1 MTGKTLQAILTL
13 LTIAVLIL
21 SAVLLA
27 GIFFPEDRIVTPR
40 IDPVVSEKP
49 PIPVTSSYLFQ
60 EGMVTISVSV
70 NSSVYEGA
78 KSADKSVTIIGN
90 ITESD
95 WIADSYRAMV
105 DDPAQESLYQDLL
118 FGFRKIRIEKDLDS
132 DEYLEL
138 IAVYVQSL
146 QYETFE
152 ENPAKFPVETVVDRA
167 GDCDDKSLLLAGLLS
182 REGYSVAL
190 LSFGPENHMALG
202 IGSDDCQ
209 YRHTNYTFLETTNV
223 SYVGVVTEKLG
234 TGVSLYSAP
243 IIIPIGNGDTTY
255 TRCADTR
262 YIHETMVQSGQ
273 SAKELESLLEVM
285 QEDLKRKQQEI
296 LEMES
301 RLQYLRSA
309 GNVRQYNALVS
320 THNTRVSAYNDSL
333 RSYQQLFTR
342 YEKYVMVHN
351 YIIDHEYDRKGVLH
365 YIKMNLPV

>member
-1 MTGKTLQAILTL
+1 MTGKVLSSILTL
-13 LTIAVLIL
+13 LAIAVLIL
-21 SAVLLA
+21 FAVLLA
-27 GIFFPEDRIVTPR
+27 GILFPEDRIITPR
-40 IDPVVSEKP
+40 IDPVVTGQP
-49 PIPVTSSYLFQ
+49 PIHVTSSYLFQ

-70 NSSVYEGA
+70 NASVYEGA
-78 KSADKSVTIIGN
+78 KRADKSVTIVGN
-90 ITESD
+90 ISENV

-118 FGFRKIRIEKDLDS
+118 TGFRKIRIEEDLDT

-146 QYETFE
+146 QYETLE
-152 ENPAKFPVETVVDRA
+152 ENPAKFPVETVVDLS

-202 IGSDDCQ
+202 IGSYDCQ
-209 YRHTNYTFLETTNV
+209 FRNTSYTFLETTNV
-223 SYVGVVTEKLG
+223 SYVGIVPEKLG
-234 TGVSLYSAP
+234 NGVSLYSAP
-243 IIIPIGNGDTTY
+243 IIIPIGDGVTTY
-255 TRCADTR
+255 TRCADTI
-262 YIHETMVQSGQ
+262 YIHETRVQSGQ
-273 SAKELESLLEVM
+273 NAKELEPRLEAM

-301 RLQYLRSA
+301 HLQSLRSA

-333 RSYQQLFTR
+333 RNYQQIFTR

-351 YIIDHEYDRKGVLH
+351 YIIDHEHDRKGVLN
-365 YIKMNLPV
+365 YIKWNMPV

>member
-1 MTGKTLQAILTL
+1 
-13 LTIAVLIL
+13 
-21 SAVLLA
+21 
-27 GIFFPEDRIVTPR
+27 
-40 IDPVVSEKP
+40 
-49 PIPVTSSYLFQ
+49 
-60 EGMVTISVSV
+60 MV
-70 NSSVYEGA
+70 N
-78 KSADKSVTIIGN
+78 
-90 ITESD
+90 
-95 WIADSYRAMV
+95 
-105 DDPAQESLYQDLL
+105 DPAQEPLYQDLL

-146 QYETFE
+146 QYETLE
-152 ENPAKFPVETVVDRA
+152 ENPAKFPVETVVDMA

-190 LSFGPENHMALG
+190 LSFASENHMALG

-209 YRHTNYTFLETTNV
+209 YRDTNYTFLETTNV
-223 SYVGVVTEKLG
+223 SYVGIVTEKLG

-243 IIIPIGNGDTTY
+243 IIIPIGNGGTTY

-273 SAKELESLLEVM
+273 NAKELESRLEVM

-309 GNVRQYNALVS
+309 GNVRQYNTLVS

-333 RSYQQLFTR
+333 RSYQQLFNR
-342 YEKYVMVHN
+342 YEKFVMVHN
-351 YIIDHEYDRKGVLH
+351 YIIDHEYDRKGVLY
-365 YIKMNLPV
+365 YIKMNMPV